1 MTSNQIR
8 HSLQFRESYTH
19 SFAIPD
25 YLTTDLS
32 IYKRLNWSA
41 AYFMDQWSSNIGTYA
56 AGTIRR
62 YNHIFHVQFCS
73 GCSIG
78 AIIQKLESNPNL
90 QLALSFRKADN
101 LPAYVIVDFIKGE
114 H

>member
-1 MTSNQIR
+1 MSSN
-8 HSLQFRESYTH
+8 HSLQFREAYMTRFSM
-19 SFAIPD
+19 PE
-25 YLTTDLS
+25 YLTTDLQ

-41 AYFMDQWSSNIGTYA
+41 KYFMDQWSSNIGTYA

-78 AIIQKLESNPNL
+78 QILDKLESNPNL

-101 LPAYVIVDFIKGE
+101 LSAFVIVDFIKGE
-114 H
+114 A

>member
-1 MTSNQIR
+1 MSSQIN
-8 HSLQFRESYTH
+8 SLQFREAYMH
-19 SFAIPD
+19 QFAMPE

-41 AYFMDQWSSNIGTYA
+41 QYFLDQWQSNIGTYA

-62 YNHIFHVQFCS
+62 YNHIFHVQFCK
-73 GCSIG
+73 GCSLG
-78 AIIQKLESNPNL
+78 QIISKLESNPNL
-90 QLALSFRKADN
+90 QLALSFRKTAN

-114 H
+114 A